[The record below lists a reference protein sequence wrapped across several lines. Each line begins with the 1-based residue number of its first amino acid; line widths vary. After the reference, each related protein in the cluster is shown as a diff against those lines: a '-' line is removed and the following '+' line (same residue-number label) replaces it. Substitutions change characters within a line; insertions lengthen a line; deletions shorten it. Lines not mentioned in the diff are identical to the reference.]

1 MTKRIDADH
10 WENGEKLSRSH
21 LPSIFP
27 WSKPKQERRKIV
39 KASQEEIEKHS
50 KKRKRSSYPEPVVV
64 QVIEPTETPQMQT
77 VAEVSTQTDFE
88 CFCLLKNE
96 NEKLKEEISL
106 VEKQNEMFKIE
117 LQKVRSELN
126 CVRSE
131 LTKEKQK
138 QAKFDIEKYKS
149 KDSDVEFYTGV
160 PTYKMLTF
168 CFILLEESLNVN
180 GFGFASHW
188 LQNWRQIF
196 KPMTKHIN
204 RNRVITF
211 DNHLKTAVISV
222 FQ

>member
-1 MTKRIDADH
+1 MPKYNCCVPGCTNSHRNKPSRFKFYCIPKDTELRKRYDIILRNATLKIDSTTTRICADH

-27 WSKPKQERRKIV
+27 WSKPKQERREIV

-64 QVIEPTETPQMQT
+64 EVIEPTETPQMQT

-106 VEKQNEMFKIE
+106 VEKQNEMFKSE

-126 CVRSE
+126 
-131 LTKEKQK
+131 
-138 QAKFDIEKYKS
+138 
-149 KDSDVEFYTGV
+149 
-160 PTYKMLTF
+160 
-168 CFILLEESLNVN
+168 
-180 GFGFASHW
+180 
-188 LQNWRQIF
+188 
-196 KPMTKHIN
+196 
-204 RNRVITF
+204 
-211 DNHLKTAVISV
+211 
-222 FQ
+222 